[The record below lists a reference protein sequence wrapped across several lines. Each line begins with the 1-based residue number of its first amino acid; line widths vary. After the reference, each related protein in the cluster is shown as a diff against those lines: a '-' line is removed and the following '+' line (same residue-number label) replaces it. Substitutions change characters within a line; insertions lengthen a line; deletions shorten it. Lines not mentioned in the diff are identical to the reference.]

1 MWLTSQR
8 EPRHIGP
15 WLSFPVA
22 DPNRYVFRSVWQLD
36 AAPDRVYA
44 ALQDVAEYPRWWR
57 EVRETVQ
64 LSETSGRV
72 RCRSLLP
79 YDLTMVLTRE
89 IEDPEQRILQA
100 RLDGDL
106 VGVST
111 WTVEAAGHGTVAVFD
126 EDVAV
131 GKTAVRAAGRFVRP
145 VLTFNHDRMMRSG
158 ERGLRRWLGA

>member
-1 MWLTSQR
+1 MAAAA
-8 EPRHIGP
+8 H
-15 WLSFPVA
+15 
-22 DPNRYVFRSVWQLD
+22 YVFRSVWHLD

-44 ALQDVAEYPRWWR
+44 ALQNVAEYPQWWR

-64 LSETSGRV
+64 LDETRGRL

-79 YDLTMVLTRE
+79 YDLTMMLTRE
-89 IEDPEQRILQA
+89 IEDPVGRVLRA
-100 RLDGDL
+100 RLTGDL

-111 WTVEAAGHGTVAVFD
+111 WTIRADGPRGSVAVFD

-131 GKTAVRAAGRFVRP
+131 GKAAVRAAGRLARP